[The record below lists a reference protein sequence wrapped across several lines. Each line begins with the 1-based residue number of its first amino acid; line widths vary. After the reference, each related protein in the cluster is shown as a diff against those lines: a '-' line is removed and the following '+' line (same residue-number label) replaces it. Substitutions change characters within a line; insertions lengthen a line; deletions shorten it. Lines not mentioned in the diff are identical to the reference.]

1 MKALLTRKEILVLKI
16 VLIKLTI
23 IQLGY
28 YALSLV
34 EHNLFIELKMRFHSN
49 MIIIILNFII
59 SLTFIWFN
67 WKKLPY
73 SKSKKIDNTLMMLFL
88 GIIGM
93 WIWLPNQKELEKI
106 KKNTD

>member
-1 MKALLTRKEILVLKI
+1 MKTIISRKEILVLKI
-16 VLIKLTI
+16 ALITLTI

-34 EHNLFIELKMRFHSN
+34 ELNLFIELKMRFHSD
-49 MIIIILNFII
+49 MIIILLNFII
-59 SLTFIWFN
+59 SFIFIWFN